1 MLTQPFLPKCPTGI
15 KGLDE
20 ITQGGVPLGRPT
32 LICGGAGCGKTLMA
46 MEFIVRGAT
55 EFNEPG
61 VFISFEEHPEEL
73 AQNVR
78 SLGFDLDDLM
88 ARKQLAMVHV
98 RVERSEIEETGDY
111 DLEGL
116 FIRLGAA
123 IDSVGAKRASLDT
136 IESLFSG
143 LANEAILRAE
153 LRRLFQWLKTKGVTA
168 IITGERGDA
177 TLTRQGLEEYVSDC
191 VIMLDH
197 RVKEQLT
204 TRRLRI
210 VKYRGST
217 HGTNEYPF
225 LIDENGIDVLP
236 ITSLGL
242 THQVSSERVSMGVPE
257 LDEMLGGGLYRGSSV
272 LFSGTA
278 GTGKTTVSATFLE
291 AACRRGE
298 RSLYFSFGESQSQT
312 LRNMRSVGLDL
323 KPAVDQ
329 GTLLFHSVRPSQ
341 HGLEMHLATIF
352 RLIRDFQPRN
362 VVLDPVTSLL
372 TGGNEADVS
381 SILMRLLDYL
391 KGLGTT
397 CLFTALNIT
406 GSQIEQSDVGI
417 SSLIDTWFLMRDIEL
432 NGERNRGIYVLKSR
446 GMAHSNQIR
455 EFLITGQ
462 GIRLRAAYLGPNG
475 VLTGSARLVQESRD
489 DADAAIRH
497 QEIER
502 RQRELERERH
512 LFEARMAALKS
523 EFTAKAEEIQRG
535 LAELKRGEDTLQ
547 DNRKDLAES
556 RRSQYV
562 SRIPD
567 GDTEKAC
574 DLVETGARA

>member
-1 MLTQPFLPKCPTGI
+1 MQADRALPKCPTGI

-20 ITQGGVPLGRPT
+20 ITQGGLPLGRPT

-61 VFISFEEHPEEL
+61 VFMSFEERPEEL

-78 SLGFDLDDLM
+78 SMGFDLDDLV
-88 ARKQLAMVHV
+88 ARKQLAMSYV
-98 RVERSEIEETGDY
+98 RVERAEIEETGEY

-116 FIRLGAA
+116 FIRLGSA
-123 IDSVGAKRASLDT
+123 IDSVGAKRVAVDT
-136 IESLFSG
+136 IESLFGG
-143 LANEAILRAE
+143 LANEGILRAE

-168 IITGERGDA
+168 VITGERGDA

-191 VIMLDH
+191 VILLDH
-197 RVKEQLT
+197 RIKEQLS

-242 THQVSSERVSMGVPE
+242 THQVSDERVSMGVPE
-257 LDEMLGGGLYRGSSV
+257 LDEMLGGGLFRGSSV

-278 GTGKTTVSATFLE
+278 GTGKTTVAATFLE

-298 RSLYFSFGESQSQT
+298 KSLYFSFEESQSQT
-312 LRNMRSVGLDL
+312 IRNLRSVGLDL
-323 KPAVDQ
+323 QPMVDRK
-329 GTLLFHSVRPSQ
+329 LLQFHAMRPTQ
-341 HGLEMHLATIF
+341 FGLEMHLATIF
-352 RLIRDFQPRN
+352 GLIRDFQPRN
-362 VVLDPVTSLL
+362 VVLDPVTALL
-372 TGGNEADVS
+372 TNGNNADVTAM
-381 SILMRLLDYL
+381 LMRLLDYL
-391 KGLGTT
+391 KGNGTT
-397 CLFTALNIT
+397 CLFTALNT
-406 GSQIEQSDVGI
+406 GSGQVENSDVGI

-432 NGERNRGIYVLKSR
+432 YGERNRGIYVLKSR

-455 EFLITGQ
+455 EFLLTSS
-462 GIRLRAAYLGPNG
+462 GIRLRPVYLGPAG
-475 VLTGSARLVQESRD
+475 VLTGSARLIQESRD
-489 DADAAIRH
+489 AAEAGIRR

-502 RQRELERERH
+502 RKGELEQERN
-512 LFEARMAALKS
+512 LYEARVAALKS
-523 EFTAKAEEIQRG
+523 ELSSRSEEIQRA
-535 LAELKRGEDTLQ
+535 LLELQRQESQLRDS
-547 DNRKDLAES
+547 RHDLAES
-556 RRSQYV
+556 R
-562 SRIPD
+562 
-567 GDTEKAC
+567 KAN
-574 DLVETGARA
+574 DSVGFTTAS